1 VRVALP
7 GRTHRLAGLMCS
19 GPVFVTEQAGE
30 EAVRAATV
38 AFLQPFRTGDGGFE
52 IKNVFRYVIG
62 TPRG

>member
-1 VRVALP
+1 MRVALP

-38 AFLQPFRTGDGGFE
+38 AFLQPFRTDDGGFE
-52 IKNVFRYVIG
+52 I
-62 TPRG
+62 